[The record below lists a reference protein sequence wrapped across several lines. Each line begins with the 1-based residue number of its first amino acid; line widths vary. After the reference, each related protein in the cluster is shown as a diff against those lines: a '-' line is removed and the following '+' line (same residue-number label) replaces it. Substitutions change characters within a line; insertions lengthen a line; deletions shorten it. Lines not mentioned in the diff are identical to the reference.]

1 MIDPTTMFDFTYGLY
16 VVSATGKEGSSG
28 CVINTATQVTAA
40 PIQVA
45 VSVNKENV
53 TCERMLEAGHFA
65 LTVLD
70 NTVDMP
76 FIGRFGFRS
85 SRDIDKYEGIDVAT
99 SDLGDVYATDHA
111 CAMIAV
117 RVSETLDMGT
127 HLLFVGE
134 VVQTEKLGDAAPL
147 TYTEY
152 HTTLKGKT
160 PPKAASYVAN

>member
-16 VVSATGKEGSSG
+16 VVSTTGEAGPAG
-28 CVINTATQVTAA
+28 CVINTATQVTAT

-53 TCERMLEAGHFA
+53 TCNRMLETGHFA

-85 SRDIDKYEGIDVAT
+85 SDTYDKYEGIDVAT
-99 SDLGDVYATDHA
+99 TELGDLYATDHA

-117 RVSETLDMGT
+117 KVTQTLDMGT
-127 HLLFVGE
+127 HLLFLGE
-134 VVQTEKLGDAAPL
+134 VVQTEHLSDAAPL